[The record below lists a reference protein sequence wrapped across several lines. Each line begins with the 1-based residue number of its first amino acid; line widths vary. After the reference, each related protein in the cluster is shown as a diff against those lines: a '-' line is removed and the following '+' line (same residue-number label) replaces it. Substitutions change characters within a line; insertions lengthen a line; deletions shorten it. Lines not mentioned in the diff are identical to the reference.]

1 MRLLPLLLLC
11 TITCVPISEK
21 LINIEK
27 DYFPL
32 IDKSNKLHSYN
43 SLITVD
49 INESIIKYCATHYEW
64 ETILLR
70 YTTPLSDPIGVHF
83 NDTEY
88 IVRQKWYT

>member
-1 MRLLPLLLLC
+1 M
-11 TITCVPISEK
+11 K
-21 LINIEK
+21 LISLVYLILFFACIPKSTIEK

-32 IDKSNKLHSYN
+32 IDKSNKLHSYD
-43 SLITVD
+43 SLITLD

-70 YTTPLSDPIGVHF
+70 YTTRLNDPIGVHF

-88 IVRQKWYT
+88 IVRQK